1 MSDVNVTV
9 SLVTLPANAVKA
21 ANLAEEHGWTVVS
34 RGIYDPP
41 SVALRFVHADTDVPR
56 VAALWGDG
64 HFTFALARNGF
75 RLGYRDLLAVLADPG
90 LLLDF
95 DPEDPFDYEAKQAE
109 KEAKVD
115 A

>member
-1 MSDVNVTV
+1 M
-9 SLVTLPANAVKA
+9 TLPKNAQKA
-21 ANLAEEHGWTVVS
+21 SSLAQENGWA
-34 RGIYDPP
+34 
-41 SVALRFVHADTDVPR
+41 VALYPTEQSLLLRFTHCEPAVIGGDVPR

-109 KEAKVD
+109 KEAKD
-115 A
+115 SA